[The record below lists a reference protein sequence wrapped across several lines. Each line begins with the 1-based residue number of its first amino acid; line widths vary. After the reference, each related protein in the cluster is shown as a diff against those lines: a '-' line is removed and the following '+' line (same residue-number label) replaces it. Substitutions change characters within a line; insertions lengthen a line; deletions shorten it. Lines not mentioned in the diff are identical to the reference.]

1 MFTNVALFKSKYK
14 NQQVTVQ
21 VPSLA
26 GGIASF
32 VDNAGRGDI
41 WGAELELRA
50 VPSPNFSMNAAV
62 GYTNADYKEF
72 LTFITGGTTP
82 VDVAN
87 AREFQNTPRFTASA
101 SATASGDLLGG
112 TISFTPAVSLRSDA
126 YMFEIPTPALDPD
139 GYFLVDASAA
149 WTSPDDTFK
158 LSVNLRNLTNERYRV
173 GGYNFPGALF
183 GNSIIG
189 YYGPPRTATFNI
201 EYRF

>member
-1 MFTNVALFKSKYK
+1 
-14 NQQVTVQ
+14 
-21 VPSLA
+21 
-26 GGIASF
+26 
-32 VDNAGRGDI
+32 
-41 WGAELELRA
+41 
-50 VPSPNFSMNAAV
+50 
-62 GYTNADYKEF
+62 
-72 LTFITGGTTP
+72 
-82 VDVAN
+82 
-87 AREFQNTPRFTASA
+87 
-101 SATASGDLLGG
+101 LGG
-112 TISFTPAVSLRSDA
+112 RISFTPAVSLRSDA

-149 WTSPDDTFK
+149 WTSPDDVFK

>member
-1 MFTNVALFKSKYK
+1 M
-14 NQQVTVQ
+14 
-21 VPSLA
+21 
-26 GGIASF
+26 
-32 VDNAGRGDI
+32 
-41 WGAELELRA
+41 
-50 VPSPNFSMNAAV
+50 
-62 GYTNADYKEF
+62 
-72 LTFITGGTTP
+72 
-82 VDVAN
+82 
-87 AREFQNTPRFTASA
+87 
-101 SATASGDLLGG
+101 
-112 TISFTPAVSLRSDA
+112 SFTPAVSLRSGA

-149 WTSPDDTFK
+149 WTSPDDKFK